1 MKKIASLLA
10 LLFCTCSISLFSQEE
25 YLLLDTLDF
34 ANFQADTFSFSQDTS
49 LLMPFFAKYESVIT
63 NKSGNI
69 NIVQIGGSHIQ
80 AGTFSNRIRRNILLQ
95 HTDLIA
101 GRGMIFPYSTAKRCN
116 NPADYKVSK
125 TREFSLIRN
134 VYQNIEKPLGVTGI
148 AVYTRDTITDIT
160 IKMNDKEIPYL
171 SDLIYILGFSD
182 TGNVV
187 PSVWIDSVEYKPV
200 EIDTAARRFIY
211 KTAPFKDS
219 FLIRIPCDSNLVFT
233 LTGILLENQ
242 NPGIT
247 FHSLGVNGASVE
259 SYLKCDYF
267 VKDLELLKPDM
278 VIFGLGINDAADPDF
293 DTLQFQKEYLLLIDR
308 VKQVNPNCAF
318 VFVTNNDSFKRVSKG
333 KYCVNNNGPLAW
345 SVFYKLAAQTAGAV
359 WDQFEI
365 MGGLKSMDKWRIAG
379 LAQKDRVHFT
389 HTGYN
394 LLGDLFYNAFIHAK
408 NKCVLFETELLQKNN
423 KIIINSRN

>member
-182 TGNVV
+182 TGNCSLTPP
-187 PSVWIDSVEYKPV
+187 PSPSRRRRRQLWGRQSRTGPIPPG
-200 EIDTAARRFIY
+200 TAAPTER
-211 KTAPFKDS
+211 
-219 FLIRIPCDSNLVFT
+219 
-233 LTGILLENQ
+233 G
-242 NPGIT
+242 
-247 FHSLGVNGASVE
+247 
-259 SYLKCDYF
+259 
-267 VKDLELLKPDM
+267 
-278 VIFGLGINDAADPDF
+278 FG
-293 DTLQFQKEYLLLIDR
+293 
-308 VKQVNPNCAF
+308 
-318 VFVTNNDSFKRVSKG
+318 
-333 KYCVNNNGPLAW
+333 
-345 SVFYKLAAQTAGAV
+345 
-359 WDQFEI
+359 
-365 MGGLKSMDKWRIAG
+365 
-379 LAQKDRVHFT
+379 
-389 HTGYN
+389 
-394 LLGDLFYNAFIHAK
+394 
-408 NKCVLFETELLQKNN
+408 
-423 KIIINSRN
+423 